1 VPRMT
6 NRAKE
11 AEANSAP
18 SGGSAAAQAASVG
31 GSPSKLRLA
40 HVGKRFDAT
49 GRAATVAVDDFTLDI
64 AQGEFLVIVGPSGCG
79 KTTVLNMLAGL
90 DRPSAGS
97 VTLDGREITGPG
109 PARGVMFQDYAL
121 FPWQNVRGN
130 VGFGLKH
137 GPAGNGL
144 ASDARARRVQDC
156 IDLVG
161 LNGAEDKYP
170 HQLSGGMRQRVA
182 LARLMANEP
191 EVLLMDEPLAA
202 LDAQTRLILQDEL
215 LRIWGQDRVR
225 SSRRTVV
232 FITHAIDEA
241 VFLADRVAV
250 MTTRPGRLKALI
262 DVPLARPRND
272 ATRASAEFRALSQH
286 IWSLIRDEAYRATV
300 T

>member
-1 VPRMT
+1 MS
-6 NRAKE
+6 A
-11 AEANSAP
+11 AERSRGANHAP
-18 SGGSAAAQAASVG
+18 CGGSAAAPAASVG
-31 GSPSKLRLA
+31 ESRAKLRLA
-40 HVGKRFDAT
+40 HVGKHFDAA
-49 GRAATVAVDDFTLDI
+49 GRAATVAVDDFTLDV

-97 VTLDGREITGPG
+97 VALDGREITGPG

-137 GPAGNGL
+137 GPAGDGL

-215 LRIWGQDRVR
+215 LRIWGQDRAQ

-272 ATRASAEFRALSQH
+272 ATRASAEFQALSQH